1 MKLYL
6 IRHGQSSNNLLW
18 AETQNWVGRSPD
30 PLLTELG
37 ELQAVQLATHF
48 ASGSLPQP
56 TVLFSSLMIRAIQ
69 TAAPLAT
76 ALDLP
81 IQGHLEL
88 NEVRGPF
95 TGAKTE
101 ALTHPGSPA
110 SKLLAVTERLVLPE
124 KATEDG
130 WYDRGFETPAGA
142 VARAEQAIRG
152 ILDSYVETDET
163 VAIVCHEWFA
173 QYLLRSA
180 MGMQTSQDQEIP
192 WFTFNNTCHAMV
204 DYASTK
210 SGDPLPPEIRWTNR
224 SDHLREDQRT
234 S

>member
-1 MKLYL
+1 
-6 IRHGQSSNNLLW
+6 
-18 AETQNWVGRSPD
+18 
-30 PLLTELG
+30 
-37 ELQAVQLATHF
+37 
-48 ASGSLPQP
+48 
-56 TVLFSSLMIRAIQ
+56 MIRAVQ
-69 TAAPLAT
+69 TAAPLAD

-101 ALTHPGSPA
+101 AVSHPGSPA
-110 SKLLAVTERLVLPE
+110 SRLRAVTERLVLPE

-130 WYDRGFETPAGA
+130 WYDRGFETPVGA
-142 VARAEQAIRG
+142 VLRADEAIRG
-152 ILDSYVETDET
+152 ILDSYAATDET

-180 MGMQTSQDQEIP
+180 MGMQTLQDQEIP

-204 DYASTK
+204 DYASRN
-210 SGDPLPPEIRWTNR
+210 GDSLPPEIRWTNR
-224 SDHLREDQRT
+224 SDHLHDGQLT